1 MRERATWS
9 VEQASPLRI
18 LEGGAAGL
26 RVLLVDDN
34 ADAAESLSV
43 LLGLYGHFVLACTH
57 PFDAL
62 EAAPAFRPDVCILDI
77 GLPRMSGHEL
87 ASRLFAAGLT
97 KARYI
102 AVTGLSSDQAREKS
116 ESEGFELHLT
126 KPVDP
131 GYLLERLD
139 RIRTAERTC

>member
-1 MRERATWS
+1 MCEQAISS
-9 VEQASPLRI
+9 VEQASPLRFF
-18 LEGGAAGL
+18 EGAAAGL

-62 EAAPAFRPDVCILDI
+62 EAAPAFQPDVCILDI

-97 KARYI
+97 RAKYI
-102 AVTGLSSDQAREKS
+102 AVTGFSSDEAREKS
-116 ESEGFELHLT
+116 DSGGFELHLT

-131 GYLLERLD
+131 EYLLELLD
-139 RIRTAERTC
+139 RIGAAERTC